1 MKQKNSQEIAKVDK
15 LVKLRISIAKFRG
28 PSRDLSIW
36 KIVHAE
42 HVKRKFPDFHN
53 LALFTQIEET

>member
-1 MKQKNSQEIAKVDK
+1 MKQKISQEIAKVDK

-28 PSRDLSIW
+28 PSSDLSIW

-42 HVKRKFPDFHN
+42 HVKENF
-53 LALFTQIEET
+53 QIFIT